1 MSAAL
6 RTRWS
11 ALPDGLR
18 ATLLYAGAT
27 GWTKGIGLLLLPL
40 ITGLLPAA
48 EFGRLELLSSAAEI
62 AAVLAGAGLVDTLYR
77 FGSAPGAAGRLGAAR
92 VTGLAIIVTLI
103 GLVGAVAA
111 APLGAR
117 LPLPALPIE
126 VILLGISVAME
137 AAIGVPL
144 AWLRMQNRAAGYAFV
159 VILRGTVHTAL
170 LGLLLWQGFGIAG
183 MLGAGAAASL
193 LAAVV
198 LLANQARDTGI
209 RLQPA
214 AWRPLLAYGVPLIGS
229 GLASFALGTADRWFL
244 ASNVPAASLGH
255 YALAS
260 KLALAMAFLMQ
271 PFELWWYPRRLGLW
285 TAEDGPAR
293 SARMAGTGAAVTL
306 LAAAVA
312 GLAGPVLIL
321 LATPA
326 AYHPAA
332 VLVPFVVASLVLQ
345 SFGSLF
351 NVGCYLGRTGRIPFL
366 VNSLAGVVAII
377 LYAVLIPR
385 FGVAGAIGAT
395 VLAQGVRLVVFA
407 ILSQRRARAA
417 YPHSRVALL
426 ALGTA
431 LAACIPQFL
440 PPWPAA
446 SMAGP
451 AFMAVALLAMR
462 LGLLPTPAPL
472 RRLGRNR

>member
-1 MSAAL
+1 ML
-6 RTRWS
+6 RARWA

-18 ATLLYAGAT
+18 ATILYAGAT

-40 ITGLLPAA
+40 ITAMLPAA
-48 EFGRLELLSSAAEI
+48 EFGRLELLASAAEI

-77 FGSAPGAAGRLGAAR
+77 FASLPGAEGKLGAAR

-103 GLVGAVAA
+103 GLAGAFAA
-111 APLGAR
+111 APLGAL

-126 VILLGISVAME
+126 VILLGISVALE

-144 AWLRMQNRAAGYAFV
+144 AWLRMQNRAAAYAFI
-159 VILRGTVHTAL
+159 VILRGTLHTVL

-198 LLANQARDTGI
+198 LLAGQARDTGI
-209 RLQPA
+209 RMQPA

-244 ASNVPAASLGH
+244 ASNVAAAALGH

-271 PFELWWYPRRLGLW
+271 PFELWWYPRRLGVW
-285 TAEDGPAR
+285 AAEDGPAR
-293 SARMAGTGAAVTL
+293 SAKLAGTGAAVTL

-312 GLAGPVLIL
+312 TLAGPVLIL
-321 LATPA
+321 LATPV

-332 VLVPFVVASLVLQ
+332 AMVPFVVISLVLQ

-351 NVGCYLGRTGRIPFL
+351 NIGCYLGRTGRIPFL
-366 VNSLAGVVAII
+366 VNSLAGAVAIAG
-377 LYAVLIPR
+377 YALLIPR
-385 FGVAGAIGAT
+385 FGVPGAIAAT
-395 VLAQGVRLVVFA
+395 VLAQAVRLVVFA
-407 ILSQRRARAA
+407 ILSQRRARAE
-417 YPHSRVALL
+417 YPHGAVALL
-426 ALGTA
+426 ALATA
-431 LAACIPQFL
+431 AAAAIPQFL
-440 PPWPAA
+440 APWPAA
-446 SMAGP
+446 AAALP
-451 AFMAVALLAMR
+451 AFLALGLVAIR
-462 LGLLPTPAPL
+462 LGLLPVPPIGKFA
-472 RRLGRNR
+472 RKIA

>member
-1 MSAAL
+1 MFRA
-6 RTRWS
+6 RWA

-77 FGSAPGAAGRLGAAR
+77 FASLPGAEGKLGAAR
-92 VTGLAIIVTLI
+92 VTGLAIVVTLI
-103 GLVGAVAA
+103 GLAGAFAA
-111 APLGAR
+111 APLGAL

-126 VILLGISVAME
+126 VILLGISVALE

-144 AWLRMQNRAAGYAFV
+144 AWLRMQNRAAAYAFI
-159 VILRGTVHTAL
+159 VILRGTLHTVL

-193 LAAVV
+193 MAAVV
-198 LLANQARDTGI
+198 LLAGQARDTGI
-209 RLQPA
+209 RMQPA

-244 ASNVPAASLGH
+244 AGSVPAEALGH

-271 PFELWWYPRRLGLW
+271 PFELWWYPRRLGVW
-285 TAEDGPAR
+285 AGADGPR
-293 SARMAGTGAAVTL
+293 HSARLAGTGAAVTL

-312 GLAGPVLIL
+312 TLAGPVLIL
-321 LATPA
+321 AATPP

-332 VLVPFVVASLVLQ
+332 AMVPFVVISLVLQ

-351 NVGCYLGRTGRIPFL
+351 NIGAYIGRTGRMPFL
-366 VNSLAGVVAII
+366 VNSLAGAVAIAA
-377 LYAVLIPR
+377 YALLIPR
-385 FGVAGAIGAT
+385 FGIAGAIAAT

-407 ILSQRRARAA
+407 ILSQRRARAD
-417 YPHSRVALL
+417 YPHGAVALL
-426 ALGTA
+426 ALAIAG
-431 LAACIPQFL
+431 AAAIPQFL
-440 PPWPAA
+440 APWPAA
-446 SMAGP
+446 AAAAP
-451 AFMAVALLAMR
+451 AFVLLGLLAIR
-462 LGLLPTPAPL
+462 LGLLPAPRL
-472 RRLGRNR
+472 PRRGGSVNAKA

>member
-1 MSAAL
+1 ML
-6 RTRWS
+6 RARWA

-18 ATLLYAGAT
+18 ATILYAGAT

-40 ITGLLPAA
+40 ITAMLPAA
-48 EFGRLELLSSAAEI
+48 EFGRLELLASAAEI

-77 FGSAPGAAGRLGAAR
+77 FASLPGAEGKLGAAR

-103 GLVGAVAA
+103 GLAGAFAA
-111 APLGAR
+111 APLGAL

-126 VILLGISVAME
+126 VILLGISVALE

-144 AWLRMQNRAAGYAFV
+144 AWLRMQNRAAAYAFI
-159 VILRGTVHTAL
+159 VILRGTLHTVL

-198 LLANQARDTGI
+198 LLAGQARDTGI
-209 RLQPA
+209 RMQPA

-244 ASNVPAASLGH
+244 ASNVAAAALGH

-271 PFELWWYPRRLGLW
+271 PFELWWYPRRLGVW
-285 TAEDGPAR
+285 AADDGPAR
-293 SARMAGTGAAVTL
+293 SAKLAGTGAAVTL

-312 GLAGPVLIL
+312 TLAGPVLIL
-321 LATPA
+321 LATPV

-332 VLVPFVVASLVLQ
+332 AMVPFVVISLVLQ

-351 NVGCYLGRTGRIPFL
+351 NIGCYLGRTGRIPFL
-366 VNSLAGVVAII
+366 VNSLAGAVAIAG
-377 LYAVLIPR
+377 YALLIPR
-385 FGVAGAIGAT
+385 FGVPGAIAAT
-395 VLAQGVRLVVFA
+395 VLAQAVRLVVFA
-407 ILSQRRARAA
+407 ILSQRRARAE
-417 YPHSRVALL
+417 YPHGAVALL
-426 ALGTA
+426 ALATA
-431 LAACIPQFL
+431 AAAAIPQFL
-440 PPWPAA
+440 APWPAA
-446 SMAGP
+446 AAALP
-451 AFMAVALLAMR
+451 AFLALGLVAIR
-462 LGLLPTPAPL
+462 LGLLPVPPIGQFARKTA
-472 RRLGRNR
+472 